1 MLYIDNPAGSG
12 LSYSTDPNDYNTTD
26 SQERLD
32 LEQTV
37 RQWFQTYNYFQNHD
51 VFYAG
56 EWSLMS
62 IIQSDLTLRT
72 TR

>member
-37 RQWFQTYNYFQNHD
+37 RQWFQTYSYFQNHD

-56 EWSLMS
+56 E
-62 IIQSDLTLRT
+62 
-72 TR
+72 